1 MYEGYKTMASGLVD
15 GGTDVFLLETCQD
28 PLQIKAALHAL
39 NDTAPNIPI
48 MVSVTIELN
57 GTMLI
62 GTDALTIAAILKP
75 FNILSLGFNCGTG
88 PIQVQKHVKALSEVS
103 KFPISVHANAG
114 LPQNRGGKTFYP
126 MGPDEFTSLQK
137 EFLNING
144 VAFLGGCCGTTP
156 EHIKALSDAVKG
168 VVPKKPSGF
177 LKASLASL
185 I

>member
-1 MYEGYKTMASGLVD
+1 MKTTPLAGANFISTNTFGSMPWVLDEYEIGHLSYELSKLAASSAKKICEKYSTKEDPKFVLASIGPGTKLPSLGHITYDAMYEGYKTMASGLVD

-28 PLQIKAALHAL
+28 PLQIKATLHAL

-88 PIQVQKHVKALSEVS
+88 PIQSS
-103 KFPISVHANAG
+103 KTCKSF
-114 LPQNRGGKTFYP
+114 K
-126 MGPDEFTSLQK
+126 
-137 EFLNING
+137 
-144 VAFLGGCCGTTP
+144 
-156 EHIKALSDAVKG
+156 
-168 VVPKKPSGF
+168 
-177 LKASLASL
+177 
-185 I
+185 